1 MAVHRKEKA
10 EIHAELLEAK
20 LAEKEAICMEQ
31 NSSSLRLAQE
41 ACVIDYRSQW
51 ADYRSQWADYRYTL
65 FARSR
70 VLFTSIGGLLRFVA
84 SDKLAATFATPLS
97 AQLKRQSNCKAKP
110 KLSRSSG

>member
-20 LAEKEAICMEQ
+20 LAEKEAIGMEQ

-51 ADYRSQWADYRYTL
+51 ADYRSQWADFGCDHT
-65 FARSR
+65 FPWAR
-70 VLFTSIGGLLRFVA
+70 
-84 SDKLAATFATPLS
+84 LATMHALWWHS
-97 AQLKRQSNCKAKP
+97 A
-110 KLSRSSG
+110 